1 MHHLKKDHIYAKIPY
16 LGLSDGE
23 LRQIAQASD
32 VHTAVGLARIPDSDL
47 RLFLPPPPTPQAVNN
62 TSIPLQFWSILSML
76 PTSKDVN
83 ECIKYFTSSA
93 LWGRYILRNYQ
104 LKN

>member
-1 MHHLKKDHIYAKIPY
+1 M
-16 LGLSDGE
+16 
-23 LRQIAQASD
+23 RQIAQASD

-47 RLFLPPPPTPQAVNN
+47 RLFLPPPPTPQAVST

-93 LWGRYILRNYQ
+93 LWGRYIFTKLPIEN
-104 LKN
+104 LKLDNLTLQSLHVCT

>member
-1 MHHLKKDHIYAKIPY
+1 MHHLKKDQIYAKIPQ

-47 RLFLPPPPTPQAVNN
+47 RLFLPPPPTPKAVNT

-93 LWGRYILRNYQ
+93 LWGRCIFTEFLIGN
-104 LKN
+104 